1 MGKQMSKRNAEQKD
15 MDYCLRDPYND
26 SVINNDNHNHLKGNH
41 IMKKIWPVILFM
53 TLLLAGCGS
62 GTSEEVKPSQQA
74 GAGEAAATDSAGN
87 GGNETQGGSSEQEGE
102 TFVYQSESGPVQVP
116 VNPQRVVVLTRF
128 LTGNV
133 MLLGVPLVGV
143 DEMSKD
149 NPNFAEQLKDVETV
163 SDENLEKILALD
175 PDLIIGLDGSN
186 NLDKLKEIAPT
197 VMYTYGKLDYLQ
209 QHIEIGKLLNKEEEA
224 RAWTE
229 DFTARTKEA
238 GQEIRAVTGE
248 NATVSVIETF
258 GRQLYVYGYNFG
270 RGTELLYGDLGLKL
284 PDKAAEATKADGYM
298 ALSTEVLPEYMGD
311 YIVFSKDEREDNS
324 FQDTMV
330 YKSVE
335 AVKNN
340 RVFIADAKTFYF
352 NDPLSLEF
360 QLQFFID
367 HFLGAGVP

>member
-1 MGKQMSKRNAEQKD
+1 MSKYNTEQKD
-15 MDYCLRDPYND
+15 MDYCLGDPYND
-26 SVINNDNHNHLKGNH
+26 SGINNDNHNHLKGNH

-53 TLLLAGCGS
+53 TLLLAACGS
-62 GTSEEVKPSQQA
+62 GSSEEVKPSQPA
-74 GAGEAAATDSAGN
+74 GAGEAAATDSTGN
-87 GGNETQGGSSEQEGE
+87 GGNEAQGGGSGQEGE

-238 GQEIRAVTGE
+238 GQKIRAVTGE

-284 PDKAAEATKADGYM
+284 PEKAAEATKADGYM

-367 HFLGAGVP
+367 HFLGAGAP

>member
-238 GQEIRAVTGE
+238 GQEIRAVTVE

>member
-26 SVINNDNHNHLKGNH
+26 SVINNDNHNHLKGIN

-53 TLLLAGCGS
+53 TLLLAACGS

-74 GAGEAAATDSAGN
+74 GSGEAAANDSTGN
-87 GGNETQGGSSEQEGE
+87 GGNEAQGGGSGQEGE
-102 TFVYQSESGPVQVP
+102 KFVYQSESGPVQVP

-133 MLLGVPLVGV
+133 MLLDVPLVGV

-238 GQEIRAVTGE
+238 GQKIRAVTGE

-284 PDKAAEATKADGYM
+284 PEKAAEATKADGYM

-367 HFLGAGVP
+367 HFLGAGSP